1 MPWQW
6 TVADVARTLDHAVLK
21 PQQTDADLAAAAAMC
36 RQRGVGCL
44 CVRSSDVLQAAS
56 LLAGSDVA
64 VAGVIGFPHGG
75 FVPAVKAAEA
85 VQAIADGATELDMVM
100 QIGAFLSG
108 RHDDVQADIA
118 AVVAA
123 AKPAGAIVK
132 VIFETCYLTADQTA
146 AACRLAEAAGA
157 DFVKTSTGFGSAGA
171 TPEAVAVM
179 LETVGD
185 RLGVK
190 ASGGIRDWQ
199 TCVNYLN
206 MGCRRIGVGDA
217 AGLLD
222 SRMSPASA
230 GGSRQAVDG
239 AHRGGRS

>member
-1 MPWQW
+1 MSRQW
-6 TVADVARTLDHAVLK
+6 TIAEVARTLDHAVLK
-21 PQQTDADLAAAAAMC
+21 PQQTDADIAAAAAMC
-36 RQRGVGCL
+36 RERGVGCL
-44 CVRSSDVLQAAS
+44 CVRSSDVQRATS
-56 LLAGSDVA
+56 LLAGSNVVVA
-64 VAGVIGFPHGG
+64 SVIGFPHGG
-75 FVPAVKAAEA
+75 FLPAVKAAEA
-85 VQAIADGATELDMVM
+85 AQAIADGATELDMVM

-108 RHDDVQADIA
+108 RHEDVQADIA

-132 VIFETCYLTADQTA
+132 VIFETCFLTADQIAT
-146 AACRLAEAAGA
+146 ACRLAEAAGA

-179 LETVGD
+179 LKTVGD

-217 AGLLD
+217 AAILD
-222 SRMSPASA
+222 SKDATPV
-230 GGSRQAVDG
+230 GGSPDRTY
-239 AHRGGRS
+239 